1 MLKVTIN
8 KEKDLLESWELEGKL
23 SGDWV
28 KELNRCWM
36 ERVPQPDVRL
46 QINLKA
52 VSFIDDSGKR
62 LLKEMHSRGVEI
74 KGCGCM
80 IRAVVEE
87 ITRHIGVLYP
97 HEARK

>member
-8 KEKDLLESWELEGKL
+8 KEQALLETWELEGKL

-28 KELNRCWM
+28 KELNRCWL
-36 ERVPQPDVRL
+36 ERNSPPDVRL

-52 VSFIDDSGKR
+52 VSFIDASGKQ
-62 LLKEMHSRGVEI
+62 LLKEMHGRGVEI

-87 ITRHIGVLYP
+87 ITRHMGALHP
-97 HEARK
+97 RDSHG